1 MFNEDRWCFEGGGV
15 RGIAHVGAICALA
28 EKGYEWERVAG
39 TSAGAIIAALGG
51 RIFLF
56 RAKTII
62 TDIDYNKFTKKT
74 FIDKIPLSEK
84 D

>member
-1 MFNEDRWCFEGGGV
+1 MKIDGV
-15 RGIAHVGAICALA
+15 LKEAVCAVLRMLGQLRVSR
-28 EKGYEWERVAG
+28 KGYEWERVAG
-39 TSAGAIIAALGG
+39 TSAGAIIAALLV